1 MSRHL
6 AAAIGVLC
14 CGLALGACAED
25 PKLKVS
31 SLEPEKGDIDGGTYV
46 VIKGNRF
53 TADGP
58 RQAHVYFGGRLAGF
72 GGYLTDGEMVVRTPA
87 GKPNEKVDVLIV
99 FEPGGEIR
107 LKGAYTYV
115 EKREQPRIDD
125 LDTSGKKKSGGS
137 TPAPKK

>member
-1 MSRHL
+1 MSRRL
-6 AAAIGVLC
+6 LLVALGLL

-31 SLEPEKGDIDGGTYV
+31 SIDPEKGDIDGGTYV

-58 RQAHVYFGGRLAGF
+58 RLAHVYFGGRLASF
-72 GGYLTDGEMVVRTPA
+72 GGYLTDGEMVVRSPA
-87 GKPNEKVDVLIV
+87 GKPNEKVDILIV

-107 LKGAYTYV
+107 LKGAYTYI
-115 EKREQPRIDD
+115 EKREAPRIDD
-125 LDTSGKKKSGGS
+125 LDTSGKKKSCPS
-137 TPAPKK
+137 SPPKK